1 MKLLIFLIVP
11 AILCSQ
17 LQPIPTSQD
26 GFAIGSNSANVTL
39 DVFYDHLCDGS
50 ASSWPS
56 LFTYWDQNQDWL
68 RLVVHV
74 FPLPYHYYTYSVSRA
89 GRFIQLNYPVNFTSY
104 LSWMFLHQSK
114 YLSAAEAWDQKT
126 LYTYLSQDTQ
136 TATGVPFSLT
146 EAALNNNTYDYNL
159 RISWKYAASKGITGT
174 PQFMT
179 NGILT
184 PGASDCDTV
193 QCWGNFFNGLFS

>member
-1 MKLLIFLIVP
+1 MKLLIFLIISAVF
-11 AILCSQ
+11 CSQ
-17 LQPIPTSQD
+17 LQPIPTAQD
-26 GFAIGSNSANVTL
+26 GFAIGSSSANVTL

-50 ASSWPS
+50 ADSWPS
-56 LFTYWDQNQDWL
+56 LYTYWDQNQDWL
-68 RLVVHV
+68 RLVVHI

-89 GRFIQLNYPVNFTSY
+89 GRFIQMSYPANFTSF
-104 LSWMFLHQSK
+104 LSWIFIHRSK
-114 YLSAAEAWDQKT
+114 YLSAAEGWDQKT

-136 TATGVPFSLT
+136 TATGVPLSLT

-184 PGASDCDTV
+184 PGASNCDTV
-193 QCWGNFFNGLFS
+193 QCWGDFFNGLFS